1 MASPNE
7 IYVRPSQSSRYQA
20 LTHALESAAASLAP
34 LPAQDLRKGALCLAR
49 HRQGVARAEVTDLA
63 TEGRYSLRLVD
74 SNEEAEVAAGD
85 LFLLPLDI
93 LSIPVQA
100 FKCNLF
106 PSDTKCCEDPAKF
119 HEWFKDLL
127 GQLGYRA
134 HLRLDRQSF
143 PDCPSVQPSHLVDL
157 LIENPPDIRGEGFTS
172 VRDLLA
178 AKGFGAGHI
187 STRYFFLSPLN
198 LFLIF
203 PEITLFEIIFLWQQA

>member
-20 LTHALESAAASLAP
+20 LAHALESAATSLAP
-34 LPAQDLRKGALCLAR
+34 FPAQDLRKGALCLAR
-49 HRQGVARAEVTDLA
+49 HRQGVARVEVTDLA
-63 TEGRYSLRLVD
+63 TEGRYSVRLVD
-74 SNEEAEVAAGD
+74 SNEEAEATSGD

-106 PSDTKCCEDPAKF
+106 PSDTKSCEDPAKF
-119 HEWFKDLL
+119 HDWLKDLL
-127 GQLGYRA
+127 GQLGCRI
-134 HLRLDRQSF
+134 HLRLDQQTF
-143 PDCPSVQPSHLVDL
+143 PDCPFVQPEHLVDL

-178 AKGFGAGHI
+178 AKGFISRHI
-187 STRYFFLSPLN
+187 STR
-198 LFLIF
+198 
-203 PEITLFEIIFLWQQA
+203 